1 MRQVQVTVPEEHREL
16 VEEILQDYSTDISS
30 SKVERKEEESIQFS
44 ATVEASDI
52 DDLTEDLKGHKEIEV
67 GELSIRVLQ
76 QETLIEKGQ
85 QTKGSTSPLS
95 QEEIYSKAQE
105 FRNFTKPQW
114 GLIALSSAIA
124 SYGLVLDN
132 VILVIGAMMLAP
144 MLSPFVSGAVSL
156 AVGDRS
162 LLIDSVRAGIES
174 AVIAVLVSYL
184 AVFPIPVG
192 VNNTLEL
199 VVSPGVPTVLLSLLV
214 GGAAALTFAT
224 GLRDQI
230 AGVAVAI
237 ALVPPLASVGIAL
250 KMQDFVLAFQAAAVA
265 FSNILG
271 VIISGFI
278 SFNALGLR
286 PQTYYKKRNAE
297 KMKYVVPGAF
307 LVLIVLV
314 VPVVYHA
321 YANYEAYG
329 SQHSIEKKANQF
341 FGEDLIE
348 IRFKD
353 STATILVAGDHNET
367 EFRRSITGDV
377 KLEVIELR
385 KAG

>member
-1 MRQVQVTVPEEHREL
+1 MRQVQVTVPDRHREL